1 MICRILATNGIYKPS
16 SNPTFTFPN
25 DPVSAHARG
34 IQLGLARL
42 FGRAFPH
49 YMPQRPAKGISTGQV
64 IVMLRIRQILLI
76 RSQVSAIE
84 SHGSI
89 PFRVDWILF
98 RLGTRSKSQ

>member
-1 MICRILATNGIYKPS
+1 MICRILATNGINKPS
-16 SNPTFTFPN
+16 SNPAFTFPN
-25 DPVSAHARG
+25 DPVSAHARA
-34 IQLGLARL
+34 IQLGQA
-42 FGRAFPH
+42 
-49 YMPQRPAKGISTGQV
+49 
-64 IVMLRIRQILLI
+64 IVMLKIRQILLI

>member
-16 SNPTFTFPN
+16 SNPAFTFPN

-34 IQLGLARL
+34 IQLGQA
-42 FGRAFPH
+42 
-49 YMPQRPAKGISTGQV
+49 